1 MLIVEM
7 EVNAC
12 VARRYIFCEGNAL
25 PEIGE
30 VYRFREDV
38 DGSTSFYVRIAGYR
52 DINDNESVLVG
63 FTP

>member
-12 VARRYIFCEGNAL
+12 VAKRYIFCEGNAL

-52 DINDNESVLVG
+52 G
-63 FTP
+63 YQ